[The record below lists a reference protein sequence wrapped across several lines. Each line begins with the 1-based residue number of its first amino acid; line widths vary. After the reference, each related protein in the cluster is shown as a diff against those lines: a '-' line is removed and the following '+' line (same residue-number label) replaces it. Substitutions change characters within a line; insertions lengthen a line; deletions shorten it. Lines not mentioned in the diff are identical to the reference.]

1 MVVDDARPNIGFYM
15 IMKILEEL
23 RRKGVIT
30 REEYERAEKFYREK
44 THATIVYLYRENPD
58 QKH

>member
-30 REEYERAEKFYREK
+30 KEEYERAEKYYREK
-44 THATIVYLYRENPD
+44 THATIVYLYQEKPNG
-58 QKH
+58 K